1 MTKKQI
7 FLLIIFCIIEVIIIA
22 SGRITQFGHW
32 QQSRIY
38 VAVLSLPII
47 IPALWLAKKLKD

>member
-1 MTKKQI
+1 MTKKQT
-7 FLLIIFCIIEVIIIA
+7 FLLIIFWIIEVIIIA
-22 SGRITQFGHW
+22 SDRINQFGHW